1 MDRKEFTKLL
11 LIFLVWKQLIYSFAN
26 IGQILFPLHTDFLG
40 GGLLNYL
47 KHPMFWGFVNFDG
60 EHYLSIARD
69 GYLPLT
75 YFYFPLYPIL
85 VKSVALLLGGSFL
98 SYALSGLLLSNIFL
112 FLAIIA
118 IYMLGKHF
126 FNSQGAYLAILL
138 FLFFPTSFFLGA
150 FYNESLFIALVA
162 WSLYSAVRKKWTLAF
177 ILCGLA
183 TATRLVGLALI
194 PALLYEYW
202 VSDKS
207 KLFKIKTLAYLCLSG
222 LGVFLY
228 LIYLKVRTGD
238 FMAFFH
244 NVEIFGAQRSTK
256 IILLPQVFYRY
267 VFKVLPAVNYD
278 YLPVVF
284 TTLLEIIT
292 AIIFLLAL
300 YLVFKK
306 LNKSFFIYTV
316 FAYLIPTFSGSFSS
330 FPRYAL
336 ALLPVFLVAGGWLA
350 GKNKS
355 LRYILL
361 SILLLC
367 GLIATSL
374 YIRGY
379 FVS

>member
-1 MDRKEFTKLL
+1 MNRKEFTKLL
-11 LIFLVWKQLIYSFAN
+11 LIFLVWKLVVFSFAN
-26 IGQILFPLHTDFLG
+26 IGQVLFPLHTDFLG
-40 GGLLNYL
+40 GGLFNYL
-47 KHPMFWGFVNFDG
+47 KHPMFWGFINFDG

-85 VKSVALLLGGSFL
+85 VKTVTLLLGGSFVV
-98 SYALSGLLLSNIFL
+98 YAFSGLLLSNIFL
-112 FLAIIA
+112 FLAVLA
-118 IYMLGKHF
+118 IYLLGKHF
-126 FNSQGAYLAILL
+126 FDPERAYLAILL
-138 FLFFPTSFFLGA
+138 FIFFPTSFFLGA

-162 WSLYSAVRKKWTLAF
+162 WSFYLALKKRWTWSFA
-177 ILCGLA
+177 LCGLA

-207 KLFKIKTLAYLCLSG
+207 KLLRLKTFAYLSLSG
-222 LGVFLY
+222 LGMFLY
-228 LIYLKVRTGD
+228 LIYLKVQTGD

-284 TTLLEIIT
+284 TTLLEITT
-292 AIIFLLAL
+292 ATIFLVAL
-300 YLVFKK
+300 YFVFKK
-306 LNKSFFIYTV
+306 LNKSLFIYAA
-316 FAYLIPTFSGSFSS
+316 FAYLIPTLSGSFSS

-336 ALLPVFLVAGGWLA
+336 GLFPVFLVAGDWLA

-361 SILLLC
+361 PILLLC